1 MLERQILNGY
11 FLNENFFPIQIF
23 DDTVVF
29 DTIPYHTTVAYKVGH
44 VETVDIEEER
54 LQRFKTE
61 STLQNRGTEEV
72 PANLRRIN
80 FHVLYNEDQI
90 AGLKVYRHKVYHK
103 ILGPPKLQIGPGKYR
118 LRGVETTI
126 HTTSTSPYGY
136 HLHTDNG
143 EYLIAPVLNGRKGFH
158 LIHRID
164 WINYC
169 QSIDSTLAFWGVWPS
184 SNLYQPVRLERL
196 VLQPKP
202 GPQSSQP
209 EGPQPEPRGPQ
220 SSQPEPRGPQ
230 SSQPE
235 PRGPQSSQPEGP
247 QQDQHFVDVTSD
259 MVVVSQTESKQSKTN
274 SAPFVVIG
282 IVCFLLL
289 VVFGLFFYNSV
300 S

>member
-1 MLERQILNGY
+1 MPERQFLNGY
-11 FLNENFFPIQIF
+11 FLNENHFPIIIF
-23 DDTVVF
+23 DDTVVL

-44 VETVDIEEER
+44 VEKVDIEEKR

-61 STLQNRGTEEV
+61 TTVQNRGTEEV

-80 FHVLYNEDQI
+80 FDVWYNDDQI
-90 AGLKVYRHKVYHK
+90 AGLKVYRQKVYHK
-103 ILGPPKLQIGPGKYR
+103 ILGPPKLQIMPGKYR

-164 WINYC
+164 WSNYC

-184 SNLYQPVRLERL
+184 SNLYLPQPVLLERL

-202 GPQSSQP
+202 GPP
-209 EGPQPEPRGPQ
+209 
-220 SSQPEPRGPQ
+220 
-230 SSQPE
+230 QPE

-247 QQDQHFVDVTSD
+247 QQDPHFVDVTSD
-259 MVVVSQTESKQSKTN
+259 MVVVVSQTESKTN
-274 SAPFVVIG
+274 SAPFVIIG
-282 IVCFLLL
+282 IVCFLML
-289 VVFGLFFYNSV
+289 VFLGLIISSYGAV